1 MTPTLMRSLAPIVRP
16 DDFSA
21 DLPANAASAAPRAS
35 PEALTDFKKSL
46 RLDSDMDTPF
56 PVTAE
61 RPLSQ
66 AGRPVAWV
74 APCYSDLT
82 LRYGPHPHSPRPGR
96 QQDRGGRGG
105 GTAGLGGQGAARKL
119 ARCRVYRAAHRC
131 GGRRAAPD

>member
-1 MTPTLMRSLAPIVRP
+1 MTPTLIRSLAPIVRP

-56 PVTAE
+56 PITGGRSIISSRADRWHGAWRPAGAE
-61 RPLSQ
+61 
-66 AGRPVAWV
+66 GRA

-82 LRYGPHPHSPRPGR
+82 LSYGPHPHSSRPGR
-96 QQDRGGRGG
+96 QQDRGGRGS
-105 GTAGLGGQGAARKL
+105 GTAGFGGQGAARKL
-119 ARCRVYRAAHRC
+119 AR
-131 GGRRAAPD
+131 RRIY